1 MIELVS
7 RIVSTLL
14 LSALLAGPHAQ
25 QQDDFF
31 TYTPEGWE
39 KWQSE
44 DGQWTL
50 WLPEG
55 TTMGEQ
61 RVFFVQA
68 AGDRRDDWLPV
79 WLGGTE
85 VDWQG
90 ELASGGVTWSG
101 KLAGDETRRGLVAV
115 SEAGDFVVSGFGGAQ
130 SRPQSND
137 WSLAALA
144 PAGEWETRAAAF
156 NAILRGE
163 P

>member
-14 LSALLAGPHAQ
+14 LSALLTSPHAQ

-31 TYTPEGWE
+31 TYTPGGWE

-61 RVFFVQA
+61 RAFFVLA
-68 AGDRRDDWLPV
+68 TGDRRDDWLPA
-79 WLGGTE
+79 WLGGAE

-90 ELASGGVTWSG
+90 ELVSGGVTWSG
-101 KLAGDETRRGLVAV
+101 KLAGDETRRGLAAV

-130 SRPQSND
+130 SRPQSNE
-137 WSLAALA
+137 
-144 PAGEWETRAAAF
+144 G
-156 NAILRGE
+156 
-163 P
+163 